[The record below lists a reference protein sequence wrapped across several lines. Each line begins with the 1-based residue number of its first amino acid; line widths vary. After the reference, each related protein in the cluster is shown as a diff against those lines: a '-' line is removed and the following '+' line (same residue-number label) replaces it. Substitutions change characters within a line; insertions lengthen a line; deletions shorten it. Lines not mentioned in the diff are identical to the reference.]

1 MTIKNLSKLCIKVEH
16 KMCKWLLGRA
26 HTIYTCYVLRKS
38 TSFDFWWFACALNS
52 RLRWVFRFLFVDVD
66 VVWKCCHQRPI
77 LRGAEHSRTV
87 TVFIATRTT
96 TWMCSSVNQFF
107 FYWVPLMELNLALVT
122 QFCSF
127 CLPNFV
133 SPSVVFYFSLI
144 THVLV
149 MMRTH
154 RQFCLLFAV
163 RPTRSSGNNF
173 AKSRSGMRSIHSI
186 MEWRLPTSPSAINT
200 NNWNSI

>member
-26 HTIYTCYVLRKS
+26 HTIYTCYVWRKS
-38 TSFDFWWFACALNS
+38 TSFDFWWLACALNS
-52 RLRWVFRFLFVDVD
+52 RLRWVFRFVFVDVD

-77 LRGAEHSRTV
+77 LRGAEHSRIV

-107 FYWVPLMELNLALVT
+107 FFYRVPLMELNLALVT

-133 SPSVVFYFSLI
+133 SPSVSILFFINHARVGNDED
-144 THVLV
+144 TQTV
-149 MMRTH
+149 
-154 RQFCLLFAV
+154 LFAV
-163 RPTRSSGNNF
+163 CCSSD
-173 AKSRSGMRSIHSI
+173 SVER
-186 MEWRLPTSPSAINT
+186 
-200 NNWNSI
+200 